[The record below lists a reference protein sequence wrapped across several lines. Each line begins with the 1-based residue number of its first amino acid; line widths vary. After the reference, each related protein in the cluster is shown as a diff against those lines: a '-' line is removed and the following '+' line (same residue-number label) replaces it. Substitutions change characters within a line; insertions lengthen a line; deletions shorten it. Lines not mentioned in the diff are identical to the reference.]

1 MIRCLLPLLMAV
13 VMLISAP
20 TSVLAAV
27 QNAVLAG
34 GCFWCLES
42 DLEHLPG
49 VLSAESGY
57 TGGTVARPTYQQVS
71 SETTGHQEAVRVR
84 FDPAKISYATLLQ
97 SYWRNVDPLDGGGQ
111 FCDRGDSYR
120 PVIFTKGESQQD
132 QAFASKA
139 AAAVELGV
147 PETAIKVEIKPLTTF
162 WKAEGYHQDYKER
175 NTIKYNYYR
184 WACGRDRRLDDVWG
198 SRARTGEAWGAAS
211 ER

>member
-1 MIRCLLPLLMAV
+1 M
-13 VMLISAP
+13 
-20 TSVLAAV
+20 
-27 QNAVLAG
+27 LAG

-84 FDPAKISYATLLQ
+84 FDPAKISYARLLQ

-120 PVIFTKGESQQD
+120 PVIFTQGERQQD
-132 QAFASKA
+132 QALASKA
-139 AAAVELGV
+139 AAAAELGV

-162 WKAEGYHQDYKER
+162 WKAEGYHQDYAMRSK
-175 NTIKYNYYR
+175 TKYTYYR
-184 WACGRDRRLDDVWG
+184 WACGRDRKLDQVWG
-198 SRARTGEAWGAAS
+198 AKARSGAPWAD
-211 ER
+211 

>member
-13 VMLISAP
+13 LLLLFAP
-20 TSVLAAV
+20 VSVLAAA
-27 QNAVLAG
+27 QDAVLAG

-84 FDPAKISYATLLQ
+84 FDPAKISYARLLQ

-120 PVIFTKGESQQD
+120 PVIFTQGERQQD
-132 QAFASKA
+132 QALASKA
-139 AAAVELGV
+139 AAAAELGV

-162 WKAEGYHQDYKER
+162 WKAEGYHQDYAMRSK
-175 NTIKYNYYR
+175 TKYTYYR
-184 WACGRDRRLDDVWG
+184 WACGRDRKLDQVWG
-198 SRARTGEAWGAAS
+198 AKARSGAPWAD
-211 ER
+211 

>member
-1 MIRCLLPLLMAV
+1 MAV
-13 VMLISAP
+13 LLLLFAP
-20 TSVLAAV
+20 VSVLAAA
-27 QNAVLAG
+27 QDAVLAG

-84 FDPAKISYATLLQ
+84 FDPAKISYARLLQ
-97 SYWRNVDPLDGGGQ
+97 SYWRNVDPLDGDGQ

-120 PVIFTKGESQQD
+120 PVIFTQGERQQD
-132 QAFASKA
+132 QALASKA
-139 AAAVELGV
+139 AAAAELGV

-162 WKAEGYHQDYKER
+162 WKAEGYHQDYAMRSK
-175 NTIKYNYYR
+175 TKYTYYR
-184 WACGRDRRLDDVWG
+184 WACGRDRKLDQVWG
-198 SRARTGEAWGAAS
+198 AKARSGAPWAD
-211 ER
+211 

>member
-1 MIRCLLPLLMAV
+1 MAV
-13 VMLISAP
+13 LLLLFAP
-20 TSVLAAV
+20 VSVLAAA
-27 QNAVLAG
+27 QDAVLAG

-84 FDPAKISYATLLQ
+84 FDPAKISYARLLQ
-97 SYWRNVDPLDGGGQ
+97 SFWRNVDPLDGGGQ

-120 PVIFTKGESQQD
+120 PVIFTQGERQQD
-132 QAFASKA
+132 QALASKA
-139 AAAVELGV
+139 AAAAELGV

-162 WKAEGYHQDYKER
+162 WKAEGYHQDYAMRSK
-175 NTIKYNYYR
+175 TKYTYYR
-184 WACGRDRRLDDVWG
+184 WACGRDRKLDQVWG
-198 SRARTGEAWGAAS
+198 AKARSGAPWAD
-211 ER
+211 

>member
-1 MIRCLLPLLMAV
+1 MAV
-13 VMLISAP
+13 LLLLFAP
-20 TSVLAAV
+20 VSVLAAA
-27 QNAVLAG
+27 QDAVLAG

-84 FDPAKISYATLLQ
+84 FDPAKISYARLLQ

-120 PVIFTKGESQQD
+120 PVIFTQGERQQD
-132 QAFASKA
+132 QALASKA
-139 AAAVELGV
+139 AAAAELGV

-162 WKAEGYHQDYKER
+162 WKAEGYHQDYAVRSK
-175 NTIKYNYYR
+175 TKYTYYR
-184 WACGRDRRLDDVWG
+184 WACGRDRKLDQVWG
-198 SRARTGEAWGAAS
+198 AKARSGAPWAD
-211 ER
+211 

>member
-1 MIRCLLPLLMAV
+1 MAV
-13 VMLISAP
+13 LLLLFAP
-20 TSVLAAV
+20 VSVLAAA
-27 QNAVLAG
+27 QDAVLAG

-84 FDPAKISYATLLQ
+84 FDPAKISYARLLQ

-120 PVIFTKGESQQD
+120 PVIFTQGESQQD
-132 QAFASKA
+132 QALASKA
-139 AAAVELGV
+139 AAAAELGV

-162 WKAEGYHQDYKER
+162 WKAEGYHQDYAMRSK
-175 NTIKYNYYR
+175 TKYTYYR
-184 WACGRDRRLDDVWG
+184 WACGRDRKLDQVWG
-198 SRARTGEAWGAAS
+198 AKARSGAPWAD
-211 ER
+211 

>member
-1 MIRCLLPLLMAV
+1 MAV
-13 VMLISAP
+13 LLLLFAP
-20 TSVLAAV
+20 VSVLAAA
-27 QNAVLAG
+27 QDAVLAG

-57 TGGTVARPTYQQVS
+57 SGGTVARATYQQVS

-84 FDPAKISYATLLQ
+84 FDPAKISYARLLQ

-120 PVIFTKGESQQD
+120 PVIFTQGERQQD
-132 QAFASKA
+132 QALASKA
-139 AAAVELGV
+139 AAAAELGV

-162 WKAEGYHQDYKER
+162 WKAEGYHQDYAMRSK
-175 NTIKYNYYR
+175 TKYTYYR
-184 WACGRDRRLDDVWG
+184 WACGRDRKLDQVWG
-198 SRARTGEAWGAAS
+198 AKARSGAPWAD
-211 ER
+211 

>member
-1 MIRCLLPLLMAV
+1 MRCLLPLLMAV
-13 VMLISAP
+13 LLLLFAP
-20 TSVLAAV
+20 VSVLAAA
-27 QNAVLAG
+27 QDAVLAG

-84 FDPAKISYATLLQ
+84 FDPAKISYARLLQ

-120 PVIFTKGESQQD
+120 PVIFTQGERQQD
-132 QAFASKA
+132 QALASKA
-139 AAAVELGV
+139 AAAAELGV

-162 WKAEGYHQDYKER
+162 WKAEGYHQDYAMRSK
-175 NTIKYNYYR
+175 TKYTYYR
-184 WACGRDRRLDDVWG
+184 WACGRDRKLDQVWG
-198 SRARTGEAWGAAS
+198 AKARSGAPWAD
-211 ER
+211 

>member
-1 MIRCLLPLLMAV
+1 MAV
-13 VMLISAP
+13 LLLLFAP
-20 TSVLAAV
+20 VSVLAAA
-27 QNAVLAG
+27 QDAVLAG

-84 FDPAKISYATLLQ
+84 FDPAKISYARLLQ

-120 PVIFTKGESQQD
+120 PVIFTQGERQQD
-132 QAFASKA
+132 QALASKA
-139 AAAVELGV
+139 AAAAELGV

-162 WKAEGYHQDYKER
+162 WKAEGYHQDYAMRSK
-175 NTIKYNYYR
+175 TKYTYYR
-184 WACGRDRRLDDVWG
+184 WACGRDRKLDQVWG
-198 SRARTGEAWGAAS
+198 AKARSGAPWTD
-211 ER
+211 

>member
-1 MIRCLLPLLMAV
+1 MAV
-13 VMLISAP
+13 LLLLFAP
-20 TSVLAAV
+20 VSVLAAA
-27 QNAVLAG
+27 QDAVLAG

-84 FDPAKISYATLLQ
+84 FDPAKISYARLLQ

-120 PVIFTKGESQQD
+120 PVIFTQGERQQD
-132 QAFASKA
+132 QALASKA
-139 AAAVELGV
+139 AAAAELGV

-162 WKAEGYHQDYKER
+162 WKAEGYHQDYAMRSK
-175 NTIKYNYYR
+175 TKYTYYR
-184 WACGRDRRLDDVWG
+184 WACGRDRKLDQVWG
-198 SRARTGEAWGAAS
+198 AKARSGAPWAD
-211 ER
+211 